1 MPADMGSKAPNPLG
15 SSTPSTGLWVNTA
28 QRELQAGLCHR
39 AAAKLQGFREG
50 SGDGN

>member
-1 MPADMGSKAPNPLG
+1 MPADMGSKAPNPL
-15 SSTPSTGLWVNTA
+15 GLWVNTA